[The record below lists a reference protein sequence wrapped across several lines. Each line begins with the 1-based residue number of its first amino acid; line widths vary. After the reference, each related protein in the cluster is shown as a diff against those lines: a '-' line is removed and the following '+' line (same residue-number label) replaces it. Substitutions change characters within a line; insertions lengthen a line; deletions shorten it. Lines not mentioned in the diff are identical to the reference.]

1 MEAVEQLQTQVA
13 TDAYRWYEAVA
24 TLAEGEVDTLDPAL
38 ATLHHYLTDL
48 HQAAANAHLQGLAE
62 ICQYLTAYFTQLR
75 TLEAAQRCQLCT
87 DIEPWPRRV
96 INYLYS
102 PTDITVCEQL
112 LACLPPTTEALPQPR
127 SLGSLIQLLLQPS
140 LDQPATPAADQDI
153 TTAPAQ
159 TTTTN
164 KVQSIT
170 TTPVK
175 TEVKTVT
182 NYISSR
188 GENIPVPQLSDLSK
202 QIVEQSDTLAQALNQ
217 ILSHDEEDEAFF
229 TGIEQYTN
237 TVQQFWELAEKIGLK
252 SFQTVCTFIND
263 NFFEY
268 SNLSNAERLERYE
281 SFGQWTQI
289 AIDYLNQPA
298 EGAAALVEYLSR
310 DTWLFPLVEPQAK
323 TLLTQLIQEGTFFQ
337 LANSPPPP
345 IASSPAATTR
355 PDDAALPPVAG
366 DLAEEMNPAPTD
378 EAESILATARPPEVT
393 DTAAADTD
401 EFALPMA
408 LDMPTEDLHLLG
420 SMAEE
425 VSLADLELPEP
436 LEENLTETDINL
448 PAELTAAEMV
458 EESPLPSPTPDS
470 TEVTPLSNLVAEPP
484 AGLDSEL
491 PLSLDNEPP
500 LAADLSNLAPLS
512 EAQPLLPPPEE
523 ADLASDELPLTTET
537 TELPDLSAET
547 DQTALSPVSSADR
560 DQEYPLPTLITPAV
574 LDLLTAEITEA
585 QNDLI
590 AAVNKFV
597 AAKDDSPTLLEAVEQ
612 YHDNVQSILETAQ
625 KVGLSGIQYIC
636 TFIHDNIFE
645 LSTHPHGIR
654 QAAKSYIEA
663 WPRLILTYLN
673 EPLQGIPALITHLH
687 HPAWPLALNDN
698 QAQMLV
704 ARLTQEALGKKMA
717 LELED
722 SRSSAAE
729 PELPSPA
736 EATEITPALTIAVD
750 RKIIE
755 PPAALPEV
763 ATTASDEETD
773 AIPPLPE
780 AAVPIIDEAE
790 IVEPPAALLEEAVVT
805 ASDEEVIEPPAE
817 IPEATPIEPV
827 VKAAHDDPVIQS
839 LQEIIPVLAAT
850 LDSILTA
857 ASDSEVLLNAI
868 ESYTEKVLTIWNSA
882 ETAGLGGLQAVCN
895 FINDNVMALSA
906 QEPTERQPC
915 HEGLIHWPEWVIAY
929 LQDPPTATTALITH
943 LQNPA
948 WPLPLDDEEVVS
960 QLQQVGQLDTQ
971 VTASALTD
979 TDLSPPITTESE
991 TSIALA
997 PTEEIKPAE
1006 TPLEP
1011 VTLAAPDVIEL
1022 LIGQIT
1028 ETAELIEPILAPLM
1042 AAEAGSEALLTAV
1055 ESYTD
1060 NMQVVWDAAE
1070 MAGLTG
1076 LQAVCNFIN
1085 DNIVAI
1091 SNQDPTS
1098 RQKSQSALL
1107 TWPTWVIAYLQNP
1120 RQATDELISQLR
1132 AEHWPLPLDNTAA
1145 AQLQQQL
1152 IPSNLAVV
1160 QQDLPVPLPTPGE
1173 EAPEEII
1180 LAAPDIIA
1188 VLVSQINEI
1197 ADLFNSLLEPLTA
1210 AADGSETL
1218 LNAVES
1224 YTDNLQTIWDAAEMA
1239 QLTGLQEVCSFIN
1252 DNVITLSSQDQ
1263 ATRQTGRE
1271 ILATWPALVVAYLQ
1285 NPGKAIAPLINHLQH
1300 SNWSVPLDGET
1311 AAQLQQRLK
1320 TSNYSQPAPATTTPQ
1335 PTASTTPSSTSE
1347 VAPQIYLAAPEVI
1360 EVVCSQITDVAE
1372 GLSAALE
1379 VCVSMENDN
1388 PALFEAIENYTN
1400 QLQAICD
1407 AAEMAGLSGLQE
1419 VCTFVNDNLMAF
1431 SIQETQQKSATQTYF
1446 LQWPAKVLAYL
1457 QSPATAATDLVTFM
1471 QEPGWPT
1478 PLEAEAAI
1486 QLVDLLTQPAQS
1498 PPAAAQEVTADLAIA
1513 TPEETATEEESSIAE
1528 ITPVEVADGADISL
1542 GSVEVLEILRTELE
1556 SAKSDLAAALKQF
1569 TTLPH
1574 TDPRLS
1580 EVLENYTDQV
1590 QRLYAAAEIM
1600 GLEGLKIVCTLVTDN
1615 MKALS
1620 TREVPIRSQAK
1631 NILEKWPN
1639 LILAYLETPAQ
1650 SVAALVNHFRQPQ
1663 WAQPLDDAAA
1673 QALLNQLLAGSTSEE
1688 EEEAEAAYSRQTV
1701 ANPEDVLLTIPEEV
1715 NRELLDAYLQET
1727 PQHAGDFSA
1736 SVQSITQNPDPAEI
1750 SKAQRIAHT
1759 LKGSSNI
1766 IGIKGIANLA
1776 HHLEDTLEYLAKHQV
1791 VPPQELTDTMV
1802 EAADCMEIM
1811 VDALLG
1817 NDDPPPQAQQV
1828 LQAVL
1833 DWANRIDKGKLDAPP
1848 KPTRSVTTDEKLAAP
1863 VQTQPVKAETK
1874 AAKPA
1879 QSGAE
1884 VAGGSP
1890 EQILRVPTKTVDEL
1904 MRLVGE
1910 LSISVG
1916 QIQEK
1921 LKHVIQSTRTLT
1933 EQDLVLQKKTFEL
1946 ENLVDIRGITGIE
1959 SRYRHLNGD
1968 EEDFDPLEFEEYNE
1982 LHSVA
1987 HSFIE
1992 SIADNRELAMSI
2004 RDDLALLE
2012 TMFIHQERLNKE
2024 FQASIMTTRMVP
2036 VSTIISK
2043 LQRNVRQ
2050 TCRMTGKKAEL
2061 DVSGTDILIDSDVL
2075 NNLADPLQH
2084 ILRNAIDHGIENAD
2098 ERTILGKP
2106 EEGHIQLS
2114 FYREGNNIVVKCQDD
2129 GQGLNYTNIR
2139 FTAIQRGL
2147 ITENQELTE
2156 AELARLILMSGFSTK
2171 SGVTQV
2177 SGRGVGMDVVHTN
2190 IRQMKGTLDLV
2201 SETGKGTIILIK
2213 LPMTLVTVHV
2223 LLVRVGNRVFG
2234 ITSNNLDQALAPG
2247 SGEFQLIGEEMTFK
2261 MGKNIYALKSL
2272 ANLLNLSGDHEGF
2285 ESCESRPVILAREET
2300 GITAV
2305 LVDELIDTHD
2315 LVMKSMGKYVKNIHG
2330 VAGATILG
2338 DGSLI
2343 PLLDLPELLRSPLQ
2357 AKMSSYLAQQSPNEE
2372 TALGPPAVPRIM
2384 VVDDSLSVRKSL
2396 SLLLEEAGFETL
2408 LAKDGLE
2415 AIEVMN
2421 QQRPHVMLVDMEMP
2435 RMNGLELT
2443 AHVRANQATQKLP
2456 IFMITSRTTEKHREQ
2471 AKVAGVNAYLTKPYQ
2486 DAELLDLIDKA
2497 LSGKF

>member
-13 TDAYRWYEAVA
+13 TEAYLWYEAVA

-38 ATLHHYLTDL
+38 ATLHHYLADL

-75 TLEAAQRCQLCT
+75 RLEMAQRCQLCT

-112 LACLPPTTEALPQPR
+112 LACLPPTTDALPQPR
-127 SLGSLIQLLLQPS
+127 SLESLIQLLLQPS
-140 LDQPATPAADQDI
+140 LNQPAKPAIEQAI
-153 TTAPAQ
+153 TTIPAQ

-170 TTPVK
+170 TTPVE

-237 TVQQFWELAEKIGLK
+237 TIQQFWEFAEKIGLK

-268 SNLSNAERLERYE
+268 SNLSSAERLERYE

-289 AIDYLNQPA
+289 AVDYLNQPA
-298 EGAAALVEYLSR
+298 EGAAALIDYLSR
-310 DTWLFPLVEPQAK
+310 DIWLFPLVEHQAK

-337 LANSPPPP
+337 LANSPP
-345 IASSPAATTR
+345 IASSPTAITS
-355 PDDAALPPVAG
+355 P
-366 DLAEEMNPAPTD
+366 D
-378 EAESILATARPPEVT
+378 EAVLSAAAGNEAMSYTPNEETESIPATPSPTAVTDVATA
-393 DTAAADTD
+393 DAD

-408 LDMPTEDLHLLG
+408 LDMPTEDLHLLS

-448 PAELTAAEMV
+448 AAELTTSEIV
-458 EESPLPSPTPDS
+458 EESSLPPLTLDAS
-470 TEVTPLSNLVAEPP
+470 EITPLADLVTEPP
-484 AGLDSEL
+484 TSSEDGESFEDSEAL
-491 PLSLDNEPP
+491 
-500 LAADLSNLAPLS
+500 LAADLSHLEPLS
-512 EAQPLLPPPEE
+512 EEQPSLQPSDL
-523 ADLASDELPLTTET
+523 ADLASDESAITTET
-537 TELPDLSAET
+537 TEPELTIEVA
-547 DQTALSPVSSADR
+547 DQTAAEPTFEPDLTTEVADQTAAEPTLSADH
-560 DQEYPLPTLITPAV
+560 DEEYPSPTLITTAV

-590 AAVNKFV
+590 AALNKFV

-612 YHDNVQSILETAQ
+612 YNDNVQSILETAQ
-625 KVGLSGIQYIC
+625 KFSLSGIQYIC
-636 TFIHDNIFE
+636 TFIHDNVFE
-645 LSTHPHGIR
+645 LSTHPYGIR
-654 QAAKSYIEA
+654 QAAKSYIET

-673 EPLQGIPALITHLH
+673 EPLQAIPPLINHLR
-687 HPAWPLALNDN
+687 HPAWPLALSDN
-698 QAQMLV
+698 QAQLLV
-704 ARLTQEALGKKMA
+704 ARLTQEALGKKIA
-717 LELED
+717 LELLED
-722 SRSSAAE
+722 SRSSATQ
-729 PELPSPA
+729 PELSLSADAA
-736 EATEITPALTIAVD
+736 EISSTLTIAVD
-750 RKIIE
+750 KEIIE
-755 PPAALPEV
+755 PPSVLPEEL
-763 ATTASDEETD
+763 TTPASDEEID
-773 AIPPLPE
+773 AIPPTAE
-780 AAVPIIDEAE
+780 TTVPTVNEVE
-790 IVEPPAALLEEAVVT
+790 IVELPETAVPP
-805 ASDEEVIEPPAE
+805 SDAEQVIEPLIA
-817 IPEATPIEPV
+817 PELNAISEPV
-827 VKAAHDDPVIQS
+827 IEESDDPVIQA
-839 LQEIIPVLAAT
+839 LHEITPILTAT
-850 LDSILTA
+850 LDSLITA

-868 ESYTEKVLTIWNSA
+868 ESYTENVLTIWDSA
-882 ETAGLGGLQAVCN
+882 EAAGLEGLQAVCN

-906 QEPTERQPC
+906 QEPAERQRC
-915 HEGLIHWPEWVIAY
+915 HEVLIHWPEWVIAY
-929 LQDPPTATTALITH
+929 LQDPPTATSALLAH
-943 LQNPA
+943 LQDPV
-948 WPLPLDDEEVVS
+948 WPLPLDDEVVS
-960 QLQQVGQLDTQ
+960 QLQQVEPLDGQI
-971 VTASALTD
+971 TAPDITD
-979 TDLSPPITTESE
+979 TDFSRAITTESE
-991 TSIALA
+991 PETNVSPA
-997 PTEEIKPAE
+997 EEIR
-1006 TPLEP
+1006 PLEP
-1011 VTLAAPDVIEL
+1011 VTLAAPDIIEL
-1022 LIGQIT
+1022 LIGQVT
-1028 ETAELIEPILAPLM
+1028 ETAELIEPIVEPLM
-1042 AAEAGSEALLTAV
+1042 TAAAGSEALLTAA

-1060 NMQVVWDAAE
+1060 NMQAVWDAAE
-1070 MAGLTG
+1070 MAGLIG
-1076 LQAVCNFIN
+1076 LQTVCNFIN
-1085 DNIVAI
+1085 DNVVAI
-1091 SNQDPTS
+1091 SSQEPTS
-1098 RQKSQSALL
+1098 RTPSQLALL
-1107 TWPTWVIAYLQNP
+1107 TWPTWIIAYLQNP
-1120 RQATDELISQLR
+1120 LSATDELINQLR

-1145 AQLQQQL
+1145 TQLQQQL
-1152 IPSNLAVV
+1152 IPDSPAVV
-1160 QQDLPVPLPTPGE
+1160 QQDLPTRGE
-1173 EAPEEII
+1173 EAPEEIV

-1188 VLVSQINEI
+1188 VLVNQINEI
-1197 ADLFNSLLEPLTA
+1197 ADLFNSLLEPLTVA
-1210 AADGSETL
+1210 EDGSETL

-1224 YTDNLQTIWDAAEMA
+1224 YTENLQVIWDAAEMA

-1263 ATRQTGRE
+1263 ATRQAGRE
-1271 ILATWPALVVAYLQ
+1271 ILATWPTLVVAYLQ
-1285 NPGKAIAPLINHLQH
+1285 NPGKAIVPLINHLQH

-1320 TSNYSQPAPATTTPQ
+1320 TSSHSQPVPATTTPQ
-1335 PTASTTPSSTSE
+1335 PTESTTPSSTST
-1347 VAPQIYLAAPEVI
+1347 VTPQIYLAAPEVL
-1360 EVVCSQITDVAE
+1360 EVVCSQISDVAE

-1431 SIQETQQKSATQTYF
+1431 SIQETQQKSATQAYF

-1457 QSPATAATDLVTFM
+1457 QSPATAAIDLVVFM

-1478 PLEAEAAI
+1478 PLESEAAT

-1498 PPAAAQEVTADLAIA
+1498 PSVAAQEMAAE
-1513 TPEETATEEESSIAE
+1513 PGETAAAEDSSLTE
-1528 ITPVEVADGADISL
+1528 ITPIEVAEGADISL

-1556 SAKSDLAAALKQF
+1556 SAKGDLAAALKQF
-1569 TTLPH
+1569 TTLSH
-1574 TDPRLS
+1574 TEPRLS

-1600 GLEGLKIVCTLVTDN
+1600 GLEGLKSVCTLVTDN

-1620 TREVPIRSQAK
+1620 TREVAIRSQAK
-1631 NILEKWPN
+1631 NVLEKWPN
-1639 LILAYLETPAQ
+1639 LILAYLETPSK
-1650 SVAALVNHFRQPQ
+1650 SVGNLVNHFRQPQ

-1673 QALLNQLLAGSTSEE
+1673 QALLEQLLAGSTSDE
-1688 EEEAEAAYSRQTV
+1688 EEEAEAAYTRQTV
-1701 ANPEDVLLTIPEEV
+1701 ASPEDVLLTIPEEI

-1727 PQHAGDFSA
+1727 PQHAAEFSA
-1736 SVQSITQNPDPAEI
+1736 SIQSITQNPDPAEI

-1766 IGIKGIANLA
+1766 IGIKGVANLA

-1791 VPPQELTDTMV
+1791 APPQELTDTMV

-1817 NDDPPPQAQQV
+1817 NDDPPQQAQQV

-1848 KPTRSVTTDEKLAAP
+1848 KPTRSVTTDEGVATPAP
-1863 VQTQPVKAETK
+1863 AQPVKAEAK

-1879 QSGAE
+1879 AGSAE
-1884 VAGGSP
+1884 AAGGSP
-1890 EQILRVPTKTVDEL
+1890 EQLLRVPTKTVDEL

-1933 EQDLVLQKKTFEL
+1933 EQDLILQKKTFEL
-1946 ENLVDIRGITGIE
+1946 ENLVDVRGITGIE
-1959 SRYRHLNGD
+1959 SRYRHLDGDD
-1968 EEDFDPLEFEEYNE
+1968 EEFDPLEFEEYNE

-2024 FQASIMTTRMVP
+2024 FQSSIMTTRMVP

-2106 EEGHIQLS
+2106 ESGHIQLS

-2156 AELARLILMSGFSTK
+2156 TELSRLILMSGFSTK

-2272 ANLLNLSGDHEGF
+2272 TNLLNLAGDHEGF
-2285 ESCESRPVILAREET
+2285 DGCESRPVILAREET
-2300 GITAV
+2300 TITAV

-2330 VAGATILG
+2330 VAGAAILG
-2338 DGSLI
+2338 DGSLV

-2396 SLLLEEAGFETL
+2396 SLLLEDAGFETL

-2471 AKVAGVNAYLTKPYQ
+2471 AKTAGVNAYLTKPYQ
-2486 DAELLDLIDKA
+2486 DTELLDLIDKA